1 MSVGIH
7 EVVYD
12 KLYEILAAGAAE
24 ITDRDYQFDVNKSSF
39 RMQSMKKDAAVFI
52 RQEGMRQTTEGSAT
66 MRHLEFEA
74 VYIIDCIAT
83 ARGRKA
89 GETYEQAQDRA
100 EARVRHL
107 VHQAISIL
115 WAEQELT
122 LPVGTTGGLKR
133 PTVSFFDLDG
143 VQSERPI
150 AGARVDVRVGIPFEP
165 AGVDGTAL
173 GLIGVTLATPPEW
186 AAEITPD

>member
-1 MSVGIH
+1 
-7 EVVYD
+7 
-12 KLYEILAAGAAE
+12 
-24 ITDRDYQFDVNKSSF
+24 
-39 RMQSMKKDAAVFI
+39 MQAMKKDAAVFI

-83 ARGRKA
+83 ARGRKVN
-89 GETYEQAQDRA
+89 ETYEQAQDRA

-115 WAEQELT
+115 WADQDLT
-122 LPVGTTGGLKR
+122 LPPGTTGGLKR
-133 PTVSFFDLDG
+133 PTVSFFDLEG
-143 VQSERPI
+143 VQSEKPI
-150 AGARVDVRVGIPFEP
+150 AGARIDIRVGIPFEP

-173 GLIGVTLATPPEW
+173 ELIGVTLATPPAW
-186 AAEITPD
+186 AAEITPDEGE